1 MNYKNIS
8 VVKADGTKE
17 RFDIDKIHR
26 ILEWATDDIKN
37 VSVSE
42 LEMQLHLNI
51 VDGMTTD
58 TIHNALI
65 DAADSLIT
73 KDNTDYSLVANRLL
87 NFRLRKL
94 SYGGSNPPSLKEH
107 IRKMVNEGWYHEDI
121 WKRYTEEEL
130 EFLESK
136 INHNRDFDVLPFSG
150 TKAMMAKYLFQNR
163 HTNTFFE
170 TPQFRYM
177 ITAMDIFNYRYWGK
191 ERLEKVADAYEEYS
205 LQRLNL
211 PSPLLVNGGSDT
223 RQYASCVLMQVDDTT
238 DSIIASN
245 AVLSEYVT
253 LSAGI
258 GLEVRYRA
266 KNSPVKGGKIL
277 HDGNI
282 PFLKIHEA
290 VVKGFKQANRGGSAT
305 VYSPFWHKDVIEYI
319 HLNARGGTEDTRIYK
334 LDYGL
339 TMSDLVWK
347 RYHNN
352 EDLSLFCPNETN
364 LFEYWGKVD
373 ENGVHL
379 FDAEYERLEAD
390 PSISRTT
397 INAREFLNL
406 YGANVIKTGRN
417 YPMGIDNANRQSSFK
432 DSITQSNLCT
442 EITLPTKAMQSV
454 DDPEAEIA
462 TCILGAINMVNTSKK
477 QLEKSCRIMVETL
490 DALIDHQ
497 IYPNGASERFTKLR
511 RAIGIGVTGLADY
524 LAWNKV
530 QLWEQEEC
538 LPLVEEYINE
548 MAIHTTQASID
559 LAKRFGACEKVDR
572 TYYADGIVPIDR
584 RNKHVDEL
592 IPHNE
597 DERWGPIREQL
608 KEYGI
613 RNSTLFTQMPCE
625 SSSDVQGVSNGIEM
639 MKSLIIN
646 KKDRK
651 GFRKTIA
658 KYIKT
663 RSKNYTFTW
672 SPEYNNE
679 DFIKMC
685 AVIQKYFD
693 QGMSVNTYV
702 DTSRYVDGIPKVEDK
717 LRDMAVAQYYGL
729 KTLYYTITKDGAKE
743 YSHKDF
749 WDTTNDGEAETG
761 VSCAGD
767 SCTI

>member
-37 VSVSE
+37 VSMSE

-87 NFRLRKL
+87 NFRLRKIA
-94 SYGGSNPPSLKEH
+94 YGGVNPPSLKEH
-107 IRKMVNEGWYHEDI
+107 IRKMVNDGWYHEDI

-191 ERLEKVADAYEEYS
+191 ERLDKVVDAYEEYS

-305 VYSPFWHKDVIEYI
+305 
-319 HLNARGGTEDTRIYK
+319 IY
-334 LDYGL
+334 
-339 TMSDLVWK
+339 
-347 RYHNN
+347 
-352 EDLSLFCPNETN
+352 
-364 LFEYWGKVD
+364 
-373 ENGVHL
+373 
-379 FDAEYERLEAD
+379 
-390 PSISRTT
+390 
-397 INAREFLNL
+397 
-406 YGANVIKTGRN
+406 
-417 YPMGIDNANRQSSFK
+417 
-432 DSITQSNLCT
+432 
-442 EITLPTKAMQSV
+442 
-454 DDPEAEIA
+454 
-462 TCILGAINMVNTSKK
+462 
-477 QLEKSCRIMVETL
+477 
-490 DALIDHQ
+490 
-497 IYPNGASERFTKLR
+497 
-511 RAIGIGVTGLADY
+511 
-524 LAWNKV
+524 
-530 QLWEQEEC
+530 
-538 LPLVEEYINE
+538 
-548 MAIHTTQASID
+548 
-559 LAKRFGACEKVDR
+559 
-572 TYYADGIVPIDR
+572 
-584 RNKHVDEL
+584 
-592 IPHNE
+592 
-597 DERWGPIREQL
+597 
-608 KEYGI
+608 
-613 RNSTLFTQMPCE
+613 
-625 SSSDVQGVSNGIEM
+625 
-639 MKSLIIN
+639 
-646 KKDRK
+646 
-651 GFRKTIA
+651 
-658 KYIKT
+658 
-663 RSKNYTFTW
+663 
-672 SPEYNNE
+672 
-679 DFIKMC
+679 
-685 AVIQKYFD
+685 
-693 QGMSVNTYV
+693 
-702 DTSRYVDGIPKVEDK
+702 
-717 LRDMAVAQYYGL
+717 
-729 KTLYYTITKDGAKE
+729 
-743 YSHKDF
+743 
-749 WDTTNDGEAETG
+749 
-761 VSCAGD
+761 
-767 SCTI
+767 